1 MLSIDELYN
10 KFGNRIYKY
19 FIIRTNISDAEDLT
33 SEVFAIATKNKNKL
47 PEGNELAYLYKI
59 SNNIIK
65 EYYKKNKKELELK
78 NNLINFATVDTSIDL
93 KPLLALT
100 QEELELLY
108 LQIIDDLSTYEI
120 AVILGISNYATR
132 KRISRIKNKI
142 NRSQK

>member
-78 NNLINFATVDTSIDL
+78 KNLINFATVDTSIDL

-108 LQIIDDLSTYEI
+108 LQIIDELSTYEI

-142 NRSQK
+142 KRSQK

>member
-47 PEGNELAYLYKI
+47 PEGSELAYLYKI
-59 SNNIIK
+59 SKNIIK

-78 NNLINFATVDTSIDL
+78 KNLINFATVDTSIDL

-108 LQIIDDLSTYEI
+108 LQIIDELSTYEI

-142 NRSQK
+142 KRSQK

>member
-78 NNLINFATVDTSIDL
+78 KNLINFATVDTNIDL

-100 QEELELLY
+100 QKELELLY
-108 LQIIDDLSTYEI
+108 LQIIDELSTYEI

-142 NRSQK
+142 KRSQK

>member
-78 NNLINFATVDTSIDL
+78 KNLINFATVDTNIDL

-108 LQIIDDLSTYEI
+108 LQIIDELSTYEI

-142 NRSQK
+142 KRSQK

>member
-1 MLSIDELYN
+1 MLGIDELYN

-47 PEGNELAYLYKI
+47 AEGNELAYLYKI

-78 NNLINFATVDTSIDL
+78 NNLINFATVDTSVDL
-93 KPLLALT
+93 KPLLA
-100 QEELELLY
+100 
-108 LQIIDDLSTYEI
+108 
-120 AVILGISNYATR
+120 
-132 KRISRIKNKI
+132 
-142 NRSQK
+142 